1 MKKFLILLTLLF
13 VFMHSAVV
21 AGYVSSGEKVTITI
35 KGVPQTE
42 QSAIN
47 GEYVVSDGG
56 LLYMPML
63 NSGIKASGSSSSTVA
78 RRIEAAYKGAKIYA
92 NPRITIITVKDEIA
106 LEKEVKKNNEFV
118 TVAGHVK
125 RPGPV
130 QYNQGMSI
138 YDAVATAGDA
148 TAFGAMNRVQLLRN
162 GKRSLYNLK
171 KDAHR
176 TYKVKPGDTIT
187 VHEKNFLGQ

>member
-1 MKKFLILLTLLF
+1 MA
-13 VFMHSAVV
+13 S
-21 AGYVSSGEKVTITI
+21 YVSNGEKVTITI
-35 KGVPQTE
+35 KGVPQSE
-42 QSAIN
+42 QAAIN

-63 NSGIKASGSSSSTVA
+63 TDGIKASGSSSSNVA

-92 NPRITIITVKDEIA
+92 NPRITIITTKDN
-106 LEKEVKKNNEFV
+106 LELEQTMKKNNEYV

-138 YDAVATAGDA
+138 YDAVASAGDS

-171 KDAHR
+171 KDVHR

-187 VHEKNFLGQ
+187 VPEKNFLGQ

>member
-1 MKKFLILLTLLF
+1 MKKILILFCLLLGLTQSIL
-13 VFMHSAVV
+13 MAS
-21 AGYVSSGEKVTITI
+21 YVSNGEKVTITI
-35 KGVPQTE
+35 KGVPQSE
-42 QSAIN
+42 QAAIN

-63 NSGIKASGSSSSTVA
+63 TDGIKASGSSSSNVA

-92 NPRITIITVKDEIA
+92 NPRITIITTKDN
-106 LEKEVKKNNEFV
+106 LELEQTMKKNNEYV

-138 YDAVATAGDA
+138 YDAVASAGDS

-171 KDAHR
+171 KDVHR

-187 VHEKNFLGQ
+187 VPEKNFLGQ

>member
-1 MKKFLILLTLLF
+1 MKKFIVLLSLFLGLSSLL
-13 VFMHSAVV
+13 M

-35 KGVPQTE
+35 KGVPQSE
-42 QSAIN
+42 QAAIN

-63 NSGIKASGSSSSTVA
+63 TNGIKASGSSSSSVA
-78 RRIEAAYKGAKIYA
+78 RRIEAAYKGAKVYS
-92 NPRITIITVKDEIA
+92 NPRITIITVKDDIE
-106 LEKEVKKNNEFV
+106 LEKRMRKNNEFV

-130 QYNQGMSI
+130 QYNRGMSI

-162 GKRSLYNLK
+162 GKRTLYNLK
-171 KDAHR
+171 NDSHR
-176 TYKVKPGDTIT
+176 TFSVQPGDTIT
-187 VHEKNFLGQ
+187 VPEKNFLGQ

>member
-1 MKKFLILLTLLF
+1 MKKFFILFCLLF
-13 VFMHSAVV
+13 GLSQVMLS
-21 AGYVSSGEKVTITI
+21 AGYVTTGEKVTITI

-42 QSAIN
+42 QAAIN

-63 NSGIKASGSSSSTVA
+63 SNGIKASGSSSSSVA
-78 RRIEAAYKGAKIYA
+78 RRIEAAYKSAKIYA

-106 LEKEVKKNNEFV
+106 LEKTMKKNNEFV

-171 KDAHR
+171 KDSHR

-187 VHEKNFLGQ
+187 VPEKNFLGQ

>member
-1 MKKFLILLTLLF
+1 MKKFLILFTLLF
-13 VFMHSAVV
+13 GFMYSAAV

-187 VHEKNFLGQ
+187 VPEKNFLGQ